1 MNTYSVTLTLHYCQG
16 NALLT
21 SRHMNYIKT
30 YPFITGF
37 FASVIIAIMLYA
49 TGILHVLT
57 QSLGSFE
64 YIGSVFAGMAYAFTF
79 TTAAAAFL
87 FVELGETS
95 GAFTAILFGGI
106 GAMIGD
112 LFFYWLL
119 NNGVKK
125 EVKAFFVAMVPIR
138 RLKRMEQFTKR
149 RIFAWTIPFLASLL
163 IASPLPDELGITL
176 FSLINFKPKYLAA
189 VSFLL
194 NTGGIAALVF
204 LGRVIGG

>member
-1 MNTYSVTLTLHYCQG
+1 
-16 NALLT
+16 
-21 SRHMNYIKT
+21 MNYIKT

-37 FASVIIAIMLYA
+37 LASVIIAVILYA

-57 QSLGSFE
+57 QSFGSSFG
-64 YIGSVFAGMAYAFTF
+64 YIGGLFAGIAYAFTF

-95 GAFTAILFGGI
+95 DAFTAILFGGI
-106 GAMIGD
+106 GAMVGD

-125 EVKAFFVAMVPIR
+125 EIKAFFVAMVPIR

-163 IASPLPDELGITL
+163 IASPLPDELGIAL

-189 VSFLL
+189 VSFFL
-194 NTGGIAALVF
+194 NTMGIATLVF
-204 LGRVIGG
+204 LGKAMGS